1 MTLSRMALVTGSVA
15 VLALYILPADA
26 LAQRQR
32 CTGERPRGG
41 RWVSSGELYL
51 DRARRNPRLDEKR
64 NLYQQAL
71 DVLVEGFV
79 EQPDN
84 PRNYVLAGRAYEGLG
99 DYVGA
104 DSVWRKAEEM
114 WSCYHALVDTLRHT
128 AWTRVFNSAIGYF
141 RQGEIERALTLYQA
155 AWTVYDRMPQPM
167 LQIGGIYAR
176 QAAEPGVDLDTRSE
190 LQGKAIES
198 FQTALA
204 ALDRSERLSPEDRQQ
219 AARSGA
225 FNLAQV
231 LALQGRYEEAAAAYE
246 RFLAEEPDNVAA
258 ITNVAVVLTRAARQL
273 ASQADMLEEGT
284 EKEALLTKS
293 DSLESV
299 ASQYYDQLLARE
311 DLAADDYHNVGIGL
325 SQIGLHTQAAEA
337 FNKALELQPYRANS
351 LENLGLALF
360 YGQQYDTLVRVA
372 QKLVERYPLSENNL
386 NLLASAYRDLND
398 TQNAL
403 EILERRSEL
412 TVDLPDQQL
421 ELEAADG
428 TFAMNGSLRNI
439 NVEPGS
445 SVELLFDFYDD
456 AGELVASAPVSVVAP
471 EQGASTSFSVSV
483 ESAVAISGFTYKP
496 AGT

>member
-1 MTLSRMALVTGSVA
+1 M
-15 VLALYILPADA
+15 
-26 LAQRQR
+26 
-32 CTGERPRGG
+32 RPRGG
-41 RWVSSGELYL
+41 RWVASGELYITKA
-51 DRARRNPRLDEKR
+51 RANARPDEKR
-64 NLYQQAL
+64 DLYRQGL
-71 DVLVEGFV
+71 DVLIEGFV
-79 EQPDN
+79 EQPEN
-84 PRNYVLAGRAYEGLG
+84 PRNYLLAGQAYQGLD

-114 WSCYHALVDTLRHT
+114 WSCYDALIDTLRHS
-128 AWTRVFNSAIGYF
+128 AWTRVFNRAVGYF
-141 RQGEIERALTLYQA
+141 RQGEMERALAAYQA
-155 AWTVYDRMPQPM
+155 AWAVYDRMPQPM
-167 LQIGGIYAR
+167 LQIGAIYAR
-176 QAAEPGVDLDTRSE
+176 QAAEPGVDLETRSE

-198 FQTALA
+198 FETALA

-231 LALQGRYEEAAAAYE
+231 LALQGRYEEAAVAYE

-258 ITNVAVVLTRAARQL
+258 ITNVAVVITRAARQL
-273 ASQADMLEEGT
+273 ASQAGMLEEGT

-293 DSLESV
+293 DSLEYV

-311 DLAADDYHNVGIGL
+311 DLAADDYHNVGVGL

-337 FNKALELQPYRANS
+337 FSKALELQPYRANS

-360 YGQQYDTLVRVA
+360 YGQEYDTLVAVA

-386 NLLASAYRDLND
+386 NLLASAYRDLDD
-398 TQNAL
+398 TQKAL

-421 ELEAADG
+421 ELEAVDG
-428 TFAMNGSLRNI
+428 AFAVNGSLRNM

-483 ESAVAISGFTYKP
+483 ESAVAISGFTYKL